1 MSKEKNIL
9 IRLYLVVGAL
19 VVFAVALGASLLNI
33 QLKQGAKYKK
43 LAAERTE
50 KVVTIEPSRGSLISD
65 DGSLLATSV
74 SRYEIRYD
82 ALTVKKKILRR
93 ILELCQTLFLFF

>member
-1 MSKEKNIL
+1 M
-9 IRLYLVVGAL
+9 VGAL

-50 KVVTIEPSRGSLISD
+50 KVVTIEPDRK
-65 DGSLLATSV
+65 SV
-74 SRYEIRYD
+74 
-82 ALTVKKKILRR
+82 V
-93 ILELCQTLFLFF
+93 